1 METLGIY
8 IHIPFCKKKC
18 PYCSFYSVESSENLQ
33 DIYINKVCEEISKW
47 SKTLKKQ
54 VNTIYF
60 GGGTPSLIN
69 TNNISKILGA
79 INNNFKVIKPEI
91 TLEVN
96 PADYRSIDF
105 EKLKFLG
112 VNRISLGVQ
121 SLDDS
126 ELKILGRRH
135 NSEDVYSTYYQIRN
149 AKIDNISFD
158 FIIGTPNQTVESL
171 DKFINFC
178 SDNNIPH
185 VSAYLLKVEE
195 GTPYFY
201 NRNSLNFLSDDRC
214 SDFYMYFSERMK
226 KLKYNHYEISNF
238 ALDGFESKHNSRY
251 WNLSEYLGVG
261 PSAHSF
267 INGKRFFY
275 NENIEE
281 FILNPKILSEGDG
294 GSEEEYVMLQLR
306 LSKGLVNQ
314 NYRLRFKK
322 DIPEEYFK
330 KAEKYKKLGLLKYNE
345 NNISLTHKGFLLSN
359 KIISDIL
366 F

>member
-1 METLGIY
+1 MDTLGIY

-18 PYCSFYSVESSENLQ
+18 SYCSFYSVESSENLRYT
-33 DIYINKVCEEISKW
+33 YIDKVCEEISKW
-47 SKTLKKQ
+47 GKSLKKP
-54 VNTIYF
+54 VDTIYF

-69 TNNISKILGA
+69 TNSISRILEV
-79 INNNFKVIKPEI
+79 IKSSFKVIKPEV

-96 PADYRSIDF
+96 PADYRSVDF

-121 SLDDS
+121 SLSDS
-126 ELKILGRRH
+126 ELKTLGRRH
-135 NSEDVYSTYYQIRN
+135 SSEDIYSTYYQIKN

-158 FIIGTPNQTVESL
+158 FIIGTPHQTLGSL

-185 VSAYLLKVEE
+185 VSAYLLKIEE

-201 NRNSLNFLSDDRC
+201 NRNSLSFLSDDEC
-214 SDFYMYFSERMK
+214 SDFYIHFSERMK

-238 ALDGFESKHNSRY
+238 ALNGFESKHNCRY
-251 WNLSEYLGVG
+251 WDLSEYLGIG

-267 INGKRFFY
+267 IDGKRFYY

-281 FILNPKILSEGDG
+281 FILNPEILSEGDG
-294 GSEEEYVMLQLR
+294 GSEEEYIMLQLR
-306 LSKGLVNQ
+306 TSRGLINK

-322 DIPEEYFK
+322 DIPEKYFK
-330 KAEKYKKLGLLKYNE
+330 KAERYKKLGLLKCNK
-345 NNISLTHKGFLLSN
+345 NSISLGTKGFLLSN
-359 KIISDIL
+359 KIISDVL
-366 F
+366 L